1 MLGLQ
6 KIEIPKIPFLDSAVD
21 PLPSRSAGCAGHFS
35 TWMSNFWIITA
46 AVAGYLL
53 GSLPFGYLVARAHG
67 VDIFKAGSGN
77 PGATNVKR
85 ILGAKAGNTVL
96 VLDMLKGA
104 AATGWPMLPFVPAE
118 HRWILSLI
126 GVVGAVLGHAFSL
139 FTRFK
144 GGKSVATA
152 GGGLVVLIPGACAIA
167 AVTWLVVFYA
177 FRYVSLASI
186 LAAVAVM
193 ASSWLLR
200 YHPAVSI
207 IATVLAAFVVLRHH
221 ENIKRLL
228 NGTES
233 RFVKKPA
240 AAATGAAEAK
250 KTPPQP

>member
-1 MLGLQ
+1 
-6 KIEIPKIPFLDSAVD
+6 
-21 PLPSRSAGCAGHFS
+21 
-35 TWMSNFWIITA
+35 MSNFWIIAT

-53 GSLPFGYLVARAHG
+53 GALPFGYLVAKAHG

-85 ILGAKAGNTVL
+85 VLGAKAGNTVL

-104 AATGWPMLPFVPAE
+104 VATGWPMLPFVHTE
-118 HRWILSLI
+118 HPWILSLI
-126 GVVGAVLGHAFSL
+126 GVVGAVLGHAFSV

-152 GGGLVVLIPGACAIA
+152 AGGLVVLIPGACGIA
-167 AVTWLVVFYA
+167 AVTWVAVFYA

-186 LAAVAVM
+186 LAAVAVII
-193 ASSWLLR
+193 ASWLLH
-200 YHPAVSI
+200 YPTAVSV
-207 IATVLAAFVVLRHH
+207 IATVLAAFVIVRHH

-233 RFVKKPA
+233 RFAKKPA
-240 AAATGAAEAK
+240 ADAAEAK
-250 KTPPQP
+250 KTTAQP